1 MKVIKTLI
9 LKGNHSIIY
18 KIIENELLK
27 EILVF
32 NVEEIYIYIYINQ
45 NIALIFEWNN
55 HLMLIV
61 SEIFK

>member
-9 LKGNHSIIY
+9 LKGNHSIIS

-32 NVEEIYIYIYINQ
+32 NVEEIYIYIYK
-45 NIALIFEWNN
+45 
-55 HLMLIV
+55 
-61 SEIFK
+61 SEHSTNLRME